1 MSRAVTVSSASGTI
15 VIRDAKIMF
24 EPSSYDGTATAKKNL
39 VLQVDDAT
47 IDIVHDWESP
57 IDQGRLASALT
68 QYGLRAKITDPKV
81 WQDEEQ
87 TTMPATVKNRRV
99 NAVLVLSGI
108 WHTKKQDGLCL
119 QVTDLEFLEDAAPQY
134 PF

>member
-1 MSRAVTVSSASGTI
+1 M
-15 VIRDAKIMF
+15 
-24 EPSSYDGTATAKKNL
+24 
-39 VLQVDDAT
+39 DDAA
-47 IDIVHDWESP
+47 IDVVHDWESP

-68 QYGLRAKITDPKV
+68 QYGLRAKITDPNV

-87 TTMPATVKNRRV
+87 TTMPATVKHRRV

>member
-1 MSRAVTVSSASGTI
+1 MSRVVTVSSASGTI
-15 VIRDAKIMF
+15 VIRGVKVMF
-24 EPSSYDGTATAKKNL
+24 EPSSYDGTATTKKNL

-68 QYGLRAKITDPKV
+68 QYGLRAKITDPNV

-87 TTMPATVKNRRV
+87 TSMPATVKNRRV

-108 WHTKKQDGLCL
+108 WHTKNR
-119 QVTDLEFLEDAAPQY
+119 TDCAYRSQIWSSSRTQRPST

>member
-1 MSRAVTVSSASGTI
+1 MSSAVTVSPASGTI

-24 EPSSYDGTATAKKNL
+24 EPSSYDGTATTKKNL

-47 IDIVHDWESP
+47 IDIVHDWESQ
-57 IDQGRLASALT
+57 IDQGRLVSAMT
-68 QYGLRAKITDPKV
+68 QYGLRAKITDPNV

-87 TTMPATVKNRRV
+87 TTMPATVKHRRV